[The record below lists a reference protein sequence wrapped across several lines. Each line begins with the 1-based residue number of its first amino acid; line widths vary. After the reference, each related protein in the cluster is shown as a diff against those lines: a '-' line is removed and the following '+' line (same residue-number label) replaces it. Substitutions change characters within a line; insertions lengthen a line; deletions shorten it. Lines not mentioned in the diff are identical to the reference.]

1 VIEEMTIADILL
13 MIILAVGIVIGA
25 LIVGYLQSTLTSLSG
40 ISEASKGVIETAF
53 TNVYTG
59 LNLATIG
66 IIVFAAMAILGIVLA
81 FFAPSRGR

>member
-1 VIEEMTIADILL
+1 MTIADILL

-40 ISEASKGVIETAF
+40 ISEAAQSTINQAF
-53 TNVYTG
+53 SNVYTG